1 MHGRQAALSSP
12 KGSVMSGP
20 ARLGFATV
28 VSGRRSKWIVLGV
41 WLLLL
46 VAGGSLGSRIGSVQ
60 NNDAETWLPS
70 NAESTQAL
78 RVAQQYFTD
87 KGTSQA
93 VVVYARAGG
102 LTEADRTKVRQDRES
117 LARLAAGPMGPVVTS
132 QDGAAMLFTA
142 PLRQS
147 TSDNSVLGGE
157 VDRALEIVQRAAP
170 TGLNVRITGA
180 AGNASDFIHIFSG
193 FNTTLLVVTVV
204 VVAIFLL
211 ATYRSPSLW
220 IVPLVAVAAA
230 SQLANAVVYLLA
242 RYAGLLVN
250 GQSSFLLTVLV
261 FGVGTD
267 YALLL
272 VARYREELR
281 RHADRHAAMRT
292 ALSRSLPTITASAA
306 TVVLAMLCLA
316 AGRMNSTRGLGPVAA
331 VGVTVV
337 FLAMVTLLP
346 AVLVTLGRWV
356 FWPFVPRHDPVEAT
370 TSRPDQSRI
379 WSWVARLV
387 GRSHRPVWILS
398 ALVLAALAFGTTTLT
413 TGQTQADQ
421 FTKQVDSVAGQQL
434 LAAHFPAGSSA
445 PADIY
450 VTSDPSAALAAI
462 RRVPGVSAAQVAGQA
477 AGWTHI
483 TAVLAD
489 PPDAQTAQ
497 QTVTR
502 LRDTLRQVPQ
512 AAGLVGGQ
520 SAISLDTAAARADE
534 EMLLIPLALAVILLM
549 LILLLRAIMAP
560 VLLLASIVLSYGAAV
575 GAAVVLFRALGYPR
589 IDRSLLLIGFI
600 FLAALGVDY
609 TIFLMSRAREEVL
622 RRGHDS
628 GVLAGLTVTGGV
640 ITSAGLVLAATFCVL
655 AVLPVVQ
662 TLQQGLLVAVGVL
675 LDTFIVR
682 TLLVPAMALD
692 IGPRYWW
699 PSSIGTPA
707 QPRQADARQAE
718 TTVAT

>member
-1 MHGRQAALSSP
+1 MRTLSLGSARQRFAA
-12 KGSVMSGP
+12 VI
-20 ARLGFATV
+20 
-28 VSGRRSKWIVLGV
+28 SGRRSKWIVLGV
-41 WLLLL
+41 WFLLL
-46 VAGGSLGSRIGSVQ
+46 VSGGSLGSRIGSVQ

-78 RVAQQYFTD
+78 RVAQQHFTD

-102 LTEADRTKVRQDRES
+102 LTEADRTKVREDRES
-117 LARLAAGPMGPVVTS
+117 LTQVAAGPVGPVVTS

-147 TSDNSVLGGE
+147 ASDNSVLGGE
-157 VDRALEIVQRAAP
+157 VDRVRAIVQRAVP
-170 TGLNVRITGA
+170 TGLDVRITGA
-180 AGNASDFIHIFSG
+180 AGNASDYIHIFSG
-193 FNTTLLVVTVV
+193 LNTTLLAVTVA
-204 VVAIFLL
+204 VVAILL
-211 ATYRSPSLW
+211 LLTYRSPSLW
-220 IVPLVAVAAA
+220 IVPLVAVGAA

-242 RYAGLLVN
+242 RHAGLLVN

-281 RHADRHAAMRT
+281 RHADRHTAMRT

-356 FWPFVPRHDPVEAT
+356 FWPFVPRHDPAEAT
-370 TSRPDQSRI
+370 TSRSHKSRI
-379 WSWVARLV
+379 WSRVASLV
-387 GRSHRPVWILS
+387 GRSRRPVWILS
-398 ALVLAALAFGTTTLT
+398 ALVLAALALGTTTLT

-450 VTSDPSAALAAI
+450 VKSDPSAALAAV
-462 RRVPGVSAAQVAGQA
+462 RRVPGVSAAQVTGQA

-489 PPDAQTAQ
+489 PPDTQAAQ

-512 AAGLVGGQ
+512 TAGLVGGQ
-520 SAISLDTAAARADE
+520 SAISLDTAAARAAE
-534 EMLLIPLALAVILLM
+534 ERLLIPLALAVILLM
-549 LILLLRAIMAP
+549 LVLLLRAFMAP
-560 VLLLASIVLSYGAAV
+560 VLLLASIVLSYAAAV
-575 GAAVVLFRALGYPR
+575 GTAVVLFRALGYPR

-600 FLAALGVDY
+600 FLVALGVDY
-609 TIFLMSRAREEVL
+609 TIFLISRAREEVL
-622 RRGHDS
+622 RCGHDG

-640 ITSAGLVLAATFCVL
+640 ITSAGLVLAATFSAL

-699 PSSIGTPA
+699 PSSIGTPTEPGHA
-707 QPRQADARQAE
+707 PQAGI
-718 TTVAT
+718 TVAT